1 MNTMTRR
8 NLLITTALAGAAA
21 ICGLRP
27 RRAFAL
33 RIEENEASQRLYFS
47 ACEERAA
54 HDQLVRDLIAQ
65 LEGQQSHEQA
75 VEAVKAMSC
84 PLCGCG
90 LAATVGA
97 LAEPAAAQ

>member
-1 MNTMTRR
+1 MKALTRR
-8 NLLITTALAGAAA
+8 DLLITTALAGAAA
-21 ICGLRP
+21 ACGLWP
-27 RRAFAL
+27 RHALAL
-33 RIEENEASQRLYFS
+33 RIEEDEVKERLYLT

-84 PLCGCG
+84 PICGCR
-90 LAATVGA
+90 
-97 LAEPAAAQ
+97 LAEAVSSLADPS